1 MSRVDSHHAILGII
15 LQGVDDSGSLGD
27 DSLGVLALHH
37 DAVDGVE
44 VDATHE
50 LLLVIALLVEVG
62 CKNLS
67 QLHRLAV
74 ACREVDFDSLTV
86 DALEQGL
93 YKFSAHLFTLNLES
107 E

>member
-15 LQGVDDSGSLGD
+15 LQGIDNSGSLGD

-44 VDATHE
+44 VDAAHK

-62 CKNLS
+62 GKKLS
-67 QLHRLAV
+67 QLNRLAV
-74 ACREVDFDSLTV
+74 ACREVKLYTLTL
-86 DALEQGL
+86 DA
-93 YKFSAHLFTLNLES
+93 
-107 E
+107 